1 MTKLMTAK
9 EAREMASEFR
19 MNANVQKAISAIEK
33 EIKSAVTKGYTSVNT
48 KVINDME
55 WGKEI
60 EMVISALK
68 SAGYSVEKKT
78 VTDHLDIDNSATMV
92 VHIISWE

>member
-1 MTKLMTAK
+1 MKAELMTAK
-9 EAREMASEFR
+9 EARDMTAEFR
-19 MNANVQKAISAIEK
+19 INANVQKAISAVAE
-33 EIKSAVTKGYTSVNT
+33 EIKSAVTKGCSSVTT
-48 KVINDME
+48 KVINSME

-68 SAGYSVEKKT
+68 SAGYAVEKKT
-78 VTDHLDIDNSATMV
+78 VTDHLDIYHSDMV